1 MKFKQFLF
9 CTGALLT
16 LSATSAAATPAYVL
30 SNVNLRS
37 GRATT
42 NDVVVLIPA
51 GSVVDATD
59 CSDGWCAV
67 TWKDKSGFA
76 IQTALDT
83 SGRPHP
89 RYSGLGPNGPGYA
102 EGPPVYGPP
111 HGPPPVYY
119 GPPYAYYGASILVVS
134 GPNSSASPHVNPQR

>member
-1 MKFKQFLF
+1 MRVWTFLL

-16 LSATSAAATPAYVL
+16 LSAASAAAAPAYVL

-37 GRATT
+37 GPATT

-51 GSVVDATD
+51 GSVVDATN
-59 CSDGWCAV
+59 CTDGWCAV

-76 IQTALDT
+76 IQTALDM

-89 RYSGLGPNGPGYA
+89 SYGAPGR
-102 EGPPVYGPP
+102 YGPP
-111 HGPPPVYY
+111 GYVQGPPEYGPPPPVYY
-119 GPPYAYYGASILVVS
+119 GPPYGYYGPYW
-134 GPNSSASPHVNPQR
+134 GWRWRRYWW

>member
-1 MKFKQFLF
+1 MKFGRFLLY
-9 CTGALLT
+9 TGAVLT
-16 LSATSAAATPAYVL
+16 LSATSAAANPAYVL

-42 NDVVVLIPA
+42 NDVVVLIPS

-59 CSDGWCAV
+59 CTDGWCAV

-76 IQTALDT
+76 IQTALDM

-89 RYSGLGPNGPGYA
+89 RYSGPGPYGPGYA
-102 EGPPVYGPP
+102 ERPPVY
-111 HGPPPVYY
+111 GPPPVYY
-119 GPPYAYYGASILVVS
+119 GPPYAY
-134 GPNSSASPHVNPQR
+134 GPYWGWGWRRYWW